1 MESVQETKPSGR
13 SKDKSYIV
21 INNQKT
27 TVEIVVDGKSIYFT
41 PMERRKVT
49 KDVYEKINSKLLK
62 KSEV

>member
-1 MESVQETKPSGR
+1 MEEVQETKRSGR